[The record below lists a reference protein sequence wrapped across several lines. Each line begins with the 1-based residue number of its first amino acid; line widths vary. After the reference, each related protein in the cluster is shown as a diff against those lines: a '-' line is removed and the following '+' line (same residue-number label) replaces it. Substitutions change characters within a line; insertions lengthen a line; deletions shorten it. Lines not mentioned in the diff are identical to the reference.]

1 MMMMSE
7 ASDSPAGAFDPRAL
21 PAFTADAALWPR
33 LAAARR
39 RQLHRQRA
47 MRVGAIA
54 AIAVA
59 AVAWLG
65 WSGMPRQPP
74 ALQAVHATAG
84 EAMRE
89 SQELERQW
97 RELAGNSGRLPPT
110 ARVQAIDAALQSA
123 YDQRAG
129 EADLAV
135 LWRQRNDALRGL
147 IAGAQDATDA
157 GPGRI
162 TRI

>member
-1 MMMMSE
+1 
-7 ASDSPAGAFDPRAL
+7 L
-21 PAFTADAALWPR
+21 PAFTADAALWQR

-47 MRVGAIA
+47 VRGGAIA

-65 WSGMPRQPP
+65 SGGMPRQPP
-74 ALQAVHATAG
+74 PLQPLHATAA

-89 SQELERQW
+89 SQALERQW
-97 RELAGNSGRLPPT
+97 RDLAGSPGMLPPT
-110 ARVQAIDAALQSA
+110 ARMQAIDAALQAA

-135 LWRQRNDALRGL
+135 LWRQRNEALRWL
-147 IAGAQDATDA
+147 IAGAQEGSDA
-157 GPGRI
+157 GPRRI

>member
-1 MMMMSE
+1 MSE
-7 ASDSPAGAFDPRAL
+7 RSDSPAGAFDPRAL
-21 PAFTADAALWPR
+21 PAFTADAALWQR

-39 RQLHRQRA
+39 RQLQRQRA
-47 MRVGAIA
+47 VHGGAIA

-65 WSGMPRQPP
+65 FGGMPQPP
-74 ALQAVHATAG
+74 SALQAVHVTAAD
-84 EAMRE
+84 AMRE
-89 SQELERQW
+89 SRELERQW
-97 RELAGNSGRLPPT
+97 RDLAVGPATLPPM

-147 IAGAQDATDA
+147 IAGAQDGTDA
-157 GPGRI
+157 GTARI